1 MIIDNLFENKKNIN
15 ESLADEFMA
24 MAKAKGYNPRLRG
37 TPDEER
43 ARTDAMLAQ
52 RAADRA
58 AAPAPAAVSDEERA
72 KLEAQLQRLQAEFDP
87 DYEFSDDHSFWTQ
100 QKSIAQ
106 QIGAIKQ
113 KLSQGLT
120 EGYETT
126 PFGGVTN
133 TTPNYSQAWKV
144 TDEGEEFLR
153 KAYQR
158 LKRAYKEGGQVEM
171 INIGPALSELQQ
183 QKFGP
188 AYVQQSGPYQMMTT
202 DISRLIEKIE
212 PWQKQYNQQHI
223 ATDFDPED
231 FSNWNKQQGMSENTG
246 RKVDA
251 KGRTQSEWMQAV
263 KQKFPDARIVQA
275 KMIDGPAHALL
286 PDGRKFSWT
295 PVQGVTEAIHIDVDL
310 VRAVFYVAKEIY
322 DGAKAGND
330 MTDTI
335 ADELGD
341 YFDDVEQ
348 SGLPKLKRAY
358 AAMRDT
364 ADEDPNIQKR
374 AAGDALLTLNTL
386 IRQGTDRLRRQGM
399 AEANASTA
407 SFRAS
412 NAKRAKLNAMSPEER
427 KEYDKEQAEKQRK
440 RDDARL
446 EKERQKLA
454 AKKGVAENKRNN
466 KRKLDESWLMEDPV
480 YRKFKKVGRY
490 IAERKLTEPEIL
502 KIFADAETGMTD
514 KATGANRTFLGRG
527 KDTTMD
533 FAGGVADA
541 LKGVWSG
548 LQSST
553 PISFVDVAYDKATDA
568 LADLTG
574 GEKGAIMQA
583 IKKYR
588 MLAKEYPKTA
598 GLAKGALVAITGL
611 ATGGAGLPAVAA
623 LVYGLDSAVKG
634 DKFSDIALKAG
645 GAAATAWAASKI
657 ASMFGGNQPA
667 GADAGG
673 MGDPSQLPPFDDAG
687 NLSPGFHISPDDKM
701 PYYTGDLAPTPTD
714 IAAGYGPDGVAG
726 LTGAEAAGASRFD
739 DIVKNAIDYKI
750 KDGDTL
756 TQILADKKINPEAF
770 KRLPGNEVYF
780 GPDGNPDV
788 IKAGATIKL
797 PRPEDVGTLNR
808 MSFTTPD
815 AAGGNLQRFL
825 DDPDAYTGLY
835 NPNNNRFSLDAATNL
850 KQQELGR
857 YASSDIA
864 ANRVAQDAA
873 RAGGG
878 PELLGGPGAGD
889 VASPVADVAASA
901 AVPAPSPLNLQP
913 AATPGGPQFGTVTL
927 PDGQTLKAAAFPEG
941 GGITPRLPV
950 GSTPVTIN
958 YNGQELTGR
967 IVNDTV
973 YFTKFP
979 AAPQISPA
987 DIRPFG
993 SGAPDTSL
1001 LSTPGG
1007 YGGTLSGVTADQI
1020 YNNPVYQQ
1028 IYAQEIAK
1036 YGAEPSA
1043 RAIQT
1048 AQQIAT
1054 MKAKAAMAGAV
1065 REATEFTRT
1074 VKMRQL
1080 PVDKLIDQKLT
1091 TLSWALNESVGKP
1104 QGRSM
1109 HLTPLGVYTVFENI
1123 RRVGEAA
1130 VADSEADAISRSRR
1144 RSATTVPLNP
1154 TPAPAPAPTPA
1165 PAPAPTA
1172 PTGDAAGPGREALP
1186 DLLRP
1191 DMADAPT
1198 QPADPAKKSWF
1209 GKGLDY
1215 LDRGVKKVGGVIGN
1229 LGHQLTTGVTKEKLK
1244 MNWHQAGKPTDSD
1257 QLSAWLVKQGV
1268 PIGVV
1273 NGVYEKMGL
1282 PVSAVPTTPT
1292 EPQAK
1297 TDGATEPQAKT
1308 GGAQRL
1314 MPFNNINPATGKRWT
1329 VDDLEAERNAQA
1341 KATTDT
1347 DATADTDAAADTTTA
1362 GAGTGAGAGAGV
1374 FGNMATQLAARPTTS
1389 STGGT
1394 TTGVSGVG
1402 TGVVRHTAS
1411 ATNPNQPKPATP
1423 ATKPAVEPTVPTST
1437 ATLPAGGGAGV
1448 RAANPFGA
1456 MASSLSGSDKAAAD
1470 LAAADLENLGAAGAA
1485 PAAKKVRTAS
1495 RIPKKAPVAETQ
1507 QARRI
1512 AQALSKPVQE
1522 MLALVETKEDVK
1534 QIKDFIDQTFVRH
1547 GAVNESTFA
1556 VRNIMIEH
1564 VTQVGAQRRREFAR
1578 KS

>member
-1 MIIDNLFENKKNIN
+1 MIVDQLFDNKKNTN

-24 MAKAKGYNPRLRG
+24 MARAKGYNPRLRG

-58 AAPAPAAVSDEERA
+58 NAPAPAPVSDEERA
-72 KLEAQLQRLQAEFDP
+72 ELEAQLQKLEANFDP
-87 DYEFSDDHSFWTQ
+87 DYEFSDDHSFWKQ

-113 KLSQGLT
+113 KLSQGVAEDSDTAEDYRAKAQWLRSELHLSPDEAWERAYDT
-120 EGYETT
+120 DPETWVGSPWEDDYKQGMAEGYETT

-275 KMIDGPAHALL
+275 KMIDGPAHAML

-335 ADELGD
+335 VDELGD

-364 ADEDPNIQKR
+364 ADEDPSKQKR
-374 AAGDALLTLNTL
+374 AAGDALLRLNTL
-386 IRQGTDRLRRQGM
+386 IRQGM
-399 AEANASTA
+399 SEAKASTA
-407 SFRAS
+407 AFRAS

-454 AKKGVAENKRNN
+454 AKKGVAENKHNN

-502 KIFADAETGMTD
+502 QIFADAEAGMTD

-527 KDTTMD
+527 KDTATN
-533 FAGGVADA
+533 FAASAADA

-548 LQSST
+548 IQSSV
-553 PISFVDVAYDKATDA
+553 PISAVDTAYDKATDA
-568 LADLTG
+568 LADVTG
-574 GEKGAIMQA
+574 GQKGAIMQA

-598 GLAKGALVAITGL
+598 GLAKAALVAIAGM
-611 ATGGAGLPAVAA
+611 ATGGAGAPAIAA

-634 DKFSDIALKAG
+634 EKFSDIALKAG

-657 ASMFGGNQPA
+657 ASMVGGNQPA
-667 GADAGG
+667 GADASTF
-673 MGDPSQLPPFDDAG
+673 DPSQMPAYDDAG
-687 NLSPGFHISPDDKM
+687 NLMPDFH
-701 PYYTGDLAPTPTD
+701 
-714 IAAGYGPDGVAG
+714 
-726 LTGAEAAGASRFD
+726 
-739 DIVKNAIDYKI
+739 
-750 KDGDTL
+750 
-756 TQILADKKINPEAF
+756 INPET
-770 KRLPGNEVYF
+770 G
-780 GPDGNPDV
+780 
-788 IKAGATIKL
+788 
-797 PRPEDVGTLNR
+797 
-808 MSFTTPD
+808 
-815 AAGGNLQRFL
+815 Q
-825 DDPDAYTGLY
+825 AYY
-835 NPNNNRFSLDAATNL
+835 NPNIPSQVGGLTSGGAPVGGGTYTVQSGDQLGYIAQANGSTT
-850 KQQELGR
+850 QELIKANPNIDFSKPLKIGQELNLPATSGTGTGSVWQGYQGGVYGDNAGLSQTAADAISGR
-857 YASSDIA
+857 ADNLA
-864 ANRVAQDAA
+864 GMTQQ
-873 RAGGG
+873 AGG
-878 PELLGGPGAGD
+878 
-889 VASPVADVAASA
+889 
-901 AVPAPSPLNLQP
+901 
-913 AATPGGPQFGTVTL
+913 L
-927 PDGQTLKAAAFPEG
+927 PP
-941 GGITPRLPV
+941 GITPR
-950 GSTPVTIN
+950 
-958 YNGQELTGR
+958 
-967 IVNDTV
+967 
-973 YFTKFP
+973 
-979 AAPQISPA
+979 PQLNIGPG
-987 DIRPFG
+987 DVRPMG
-993 SGAPDTSL
+993 AGAPDTSL
-1001 LSTPGG
+1001 LSTPGNFS
-1007 YGGTLSGVTADQI
+1007 GTLSGVTADQI
-1020 YNNPVYQQ
+1020 YNSPVYQQ

-1065 REATEFTRT
+1065 RESTDFTRT
-1074 VKMRQL
+1074 VKMRTL
-1080 PVDKLIDQKLT
+1080 SADKLIDQKLT

-1109 HLTPLGVYTVFENI
+1109 HLTPLGVYTVFENV
-1123 RRVGEAA
+1123 RRVAEAA
-1130 VADSEADAISRSRR
+1130 
-1144 RSATTVPLNP
+1144 ATATRIEPTFEPIDEIPNFMPGYVPP
-1154 TPAPAPAPTPA
+1154 PAPAPTPA
-1165 PAPAPTA
+1165 PKLSFGSPEDTINRSRRNSATTVPLKPTPAPTPAPAPTT
-1172 PTGDAAGPGREALP
+1172 PTGDAAGPGREQLP
-1186 DLLRP
+1186 DLYRP

-1215 LDRGVKKVGGVIGN
+1215 LDRGAKAVGGALSN
-1229 LGHQLTTGVTKEKLK
+1229 FGHQFTTNVTKEKLK
-1244 MNWHQAGKPTDSD
+1244 MNWHQAGKPSDSD

-1268 PIGVV
+1268 PVGVV

-1282 PVSAVPTTPT
+1282 PVSAEPTTPKADDAKAV
-1292 EPQAK
+1292 EP
-1297 TDGATEPQAKT
+1297 GASKQPAPANSK
-1308 GGAQRL
+1308 ASIR
-1314 MPFNNINPATGKRWT
+1314 MPWVGKNPATGKAWT
-1329 VDDLEAERNAQA
+1329 SAELMALDTGDNAPS
-1341 KATTDT
+1341 ATTDAEPKA
-1347 DATADTDAAADTTTA
+1347 DAGAAAIGNMASQLSTEPAGKTTTPAPVKTSTVSQPTTA
-1362 GAGTGAGAGAGV
+1362 GTATTGPAGFNAANVMKLPGMEKYAKKPAAPAKTPNFAGPSGYAKV
-1374 FGNMATQLAARPTTS
+1374 NQPTTV
-1389 STGGT
+1389 GY
-1394 TTGVSGVG
+1394 SGLPG
-1402 TGVVRHTAS
+1402 
-1411 ATNPNQPKPATP
+1411 
-1423 ATKPAVEPTVPTST
+1423 TKPAATT
-1437 ATLPAGGGAGV
+1437 APAPKQTKVVAGGPTPDEQA
-1448 RAANPFGA
+1448 
-1456 MASSLSGSDKAAAD
+1456 K
-1470 LAAADLENLGAAGAA
+1470 LA
-1485 PAAKKVRTAS
+1485 
-1495 RIPKKAPVAETQ
+1495 Q
-1507 QARRI
+1507 RI
-1512 AQALSKPVQE
+1512 AQATAKPVAE
-1522 MLALVETKEDVK
+1522 MLNMVETKEDVAKIK
-1534 QIKDFIDQTFVRH
+1534 QFVDQTFVKY
-1547 GAVNESTFA
+1547 GAVSESAFA
-1556 VRNIMIEH
+1556 VRNQLIEH
-1564 VTQVGAQRRREFAR
+1564 ITQVGAQRRRDFAR

>member
-1 MIIDNLFENKKNIN
+1 MIIDNLFENKKNTN

-43 ARTDAMLAQ
+43 ARTDAMLKQ

-58 AAPAPAAVSDEERA
+58 NAPKPQPIDAETRA
-72 KLEAQLQRLQAEFDP
+72 HLQDQLKSLEATFDP
-87 DYEFSDDHSFWTQ
+87 NYEYSDDHGFWKEQ
-100 QKSIAQ
+100 SSIAQ
-106 QIGAIKQ
+106 QINRIKAE
-113 KLSQGLT
+113 LSQG
-120 EGYETT
+120 
-126 PFGGVTN
+126 
-133 TTPNYSQAWKV
+133 
-144 TDEGEEFLR
+144 
-153 KAYQR
+153 
-158 LKRAYKEGGQVEM
+158 
-171 INIGPALSELQQ
+171 
-183 QKFGP
+183 
-188 AYVQQSGPYQMMTT
+188 
-202 DISRLIEKIE
+202 
-212 PWQKQYNQQHI
+212 
-223 ATDFDPED
+223 
-231 FSNWNKQQGMSENTG
+231 
-246 RKVDA
+246 
-251 KGRTQSEWMQAV
+251 
-263 KQKFPDARIVQA
+263 
-275 KMIDGPAHALL
+275 
-286 PDGRKFSWT
+286 
-295 PVQGVTEAIHIDVDL
+295 
-310 VRAVFYVAKEIY
+310 
-322 DGAKAGND
+322 
-330 MTDTI
+330 
-335 ADELGD
+335 
-341 YFDDVEQ
+341 
-348 SGLPKLKRAY
+348 
-358 AAMRDT
+358 
-364 ADEDPNIQKR
+364 
-374 AAGDALLTLNTL
+374 
-386 IRQGTDRLRRQGM
+386 
-399 AEANASTA
+399 
-407 SFRAS
+407 
-412 NAKRAKLNAMSPEER
+412 
-427 KEYDKEQAEKQRK
+427 
-440 RDDARL
+440 
-446 EKERQKLA
+446 
-454 AKKGVAENKRNN
+454 VAEGRRNK

-480 YRKFKKVGRY
+480 YRKFKRVGRY

-553 PISFVDVAYDKATDA
+553 PISFVDVTYDKATDA

-611 ATGGAGLPAVAA
+611 ATGGAGLPAIAA
-623 LVYGLDSAVKG
+623 FVYGLDSAVKG

-667 GADAGG
+667 GAEAGG

-750 KDGDTL
+750 KPDDTL
-756 TQILADKKINPEAF
+756 SQILADKKINPEAF
-770 KRLPGNEVYF
+770 RRLPGNEVYF
-780 GPDGNPDV
+780 GPDGNPNI
-788 IKAGATIKL
+788 IKAGQTIKL
-797 PRPEDVGTLNR
+797 PDPADIPDLNR
-808 MSFTTPD
+808 MSYTTPD
-815 AAGGNLQRFL
+815 PANYARF
-825 DDPDAYTGLY
+825 DKEFDTTGYTGQY
-835 NPNNNRFSLDAATNL
+835 NPNNSAYSLDATTNL
-850 KQQELGR
+850 KQQGMGRLGP
-857 YASSDIA
+857 DGGIA
-864 ANRVAQDAA
+864 ADRVAADAA
-873 RAGGG
+873 RASGG

-889 VASPVADVAASA
+889 VAASA
-901 AVPAPSPLNLQP
+901 AAVPTPSPLNLQP
-913 AATPGGPQFGTVTL
+913 PATPGGPQFGTVNL
-927 PDGQTLKAAAFPEG
+927 PDGQTLKAAAFPE

-1007 YGGTLSGVTADQI
+1007 YGGTLSGVTSDQI

-1054 MKAKAAMAGAV
+1054 LKAKQAIAGAV

-1080 PVDKLIDQKLT
+1080 SVDKLIDQKLT

-1154 TPAPAPAPTPA
+1154 TPAPAPAPAPTPA

-1292 EPQAK
+1292 EP
-1297 TDGATEPQAKT
+1297 TTEPQART

-1314 MPFNNINPATGKRWT
+1314 MVGNNINPATGQRWT
-1329 VDDLEAERNAQA
+1329 VDDLEAERAARNAQA
-1341 KATTDT
+1341 N
-1347 DATADTDAAADTTTA
+1347 ATADTDAAADTDATTDTTT
-1362 GAGTGAGAGAGV
+1362 AGTGAGAGA
-1374 FGNMATQLAARPTTS
+1374 FGNMAAQLAARPTTS

-1402 TGVVRHTAS
+1402 KGVVRHTAS
-1411 ATNPNQPKPATP
+1411 ATNPNQPKPVTP
-1423 ATKPAVEPTVPTST
+1423 TAAPAAEPSVPSST
-1437 ATLPAGGGAGV
+1437 AELPAGGGAGI
-1448 RAANPFGA
+1448 RAANPFGS
-1456 MASSLSGSDKAAAD
+1456 MASSLSGNKAA
-1470 LAAADLENLGAAGAA
+1470 GTA
-1485 PAAKKVRTAS
+1485 PAANKTRMAS

-1512 AQALSKPVQE
+1512 VGVLKKPVSE
-1522 MLALVETKEDVK
+1522 MLQMVETKEDVNRIK
-1534 QIKDFIDQTFVRH
+1534 QFIDQTFTKY

-1564 VTQVGAQRRREFAR
+1564 VTKVGAQRRREHAR
-1578 KS
+1578 KGA

>member
-1 MIIDNLFENKKNIN
+1 MIVDQLFDNKKNTN

-24 MAKAKGYNPRLRG
+24 IAKAKGYNPRLRG

-58 AAPAPAAVSDEERA
+58 NAPAPAPVSDEERA
-72 KLEAQLQRLQAEFDP
+72 KLEAQLQKLEANFDP

-113 KLSQGLT
+113 KLSQGVAEGYDTAEDYRAKAQWLRSELHLSPDEAWERAYDT
-120 EGYETT
+120 DPETWVGSPWEDDYKQGMAEGYETT

-231 FSNWNKQQGMSENTG
+231 FSNWNKQQGMSENTS

-275 KMIDGPAHALL
+275 KMIDGPAHAML

-335 ADELGD
+335 VDELGD

-364 ADEDPNIQKR
+364 ADEDPSKQKR
-374 AAGDALLTLNTL
+374 AAGDALLRLNTL
-386 IRQGTDRLRRQGM
+386 IRQGM
-399 AEANASTA
+399 SEAKASTA
-407 SFRAS
+407 AFRAS
-412 NAKRAKLNAMSPEER
+412 NKKRAELNAMSPEER
-427 KEYDKEQAEKQRK
+427 KAYDKEQAEKQRK

-454 AKKGVAENKRNN
+454 AKKSVSENKRNK

-502 KIFADAETGMTD
+502 KIFADAEAGMTD

-527 KDTTMD
+527 KDTATD
-533 FAGGVADA
+533 FAASAADA

-574 GEKGAIMQA
+574 GQKGAIMQA

-598 GLAKGALVAITGL
+598 GLAKAALVAIAGL
-611 ATGGAGLPAVAA
+611 ATGGAGAPAIAA
-623 LVYGLDSAVKG
+623 FVYGLDSAVKG
-634 DKFSDIALKAG
+634 EKFSDILLKAG

-667 GADAGG
+667 GAEAGG

-701 PYYTGDLAPTPTD
+701 PYYTGDLAPTPAD
-714 IAAGYGPDGVAG
+714 IAAGYGPDSTAG
-726 LTGAEAAGASRFD
+726 LTTGAGTGTGAVADTGAAGFGGGTYTTMPGDQGGFIAQANGVPFQD
-739 DIVKNAIDYKI
+739 L
-750 KDGDTL
+750 KDL
-756 TQILADKKINPEAF
+756 NPQITNW
-770 KRLPGNEVYF
+770 N
-780 GPDGNPDV
+780 
-788 IKAGATIKL
+788 KL
-797 PRPEDVGTLNR
+797 PPGTE
-808 MSFTTPD
+808 
-815 AAGGNLQRFL
+815 LQL
-825 DDPDAYTGLY
+825 PPSGPNTGSVWQGYTGDG
-835 NPNNNRFSLDAATNL
+835 S
-850 KQQELGR
+850 GM
-857 YASSDIA
+857 
-864 ANRVAQDAA
+864 AQPA
-873 RAGGG
+873 GG

-889 VASPVADVAASA
+889 VAAAA
-901 AVPAPSPLNLQP
+901 AVPTPSPLNLQP
-913 AATPGGPQFGTVTL
+913 PAVPGGPQFGTVTL

-941 GGITPRLPV
+941 GITPRLPM

-979 AAPQISPA
+979 GDAAV
-987 DIRPFG
+987 G
-993 SGAPDTSL
+993 TTS
-1001 LSTPGG
+1001 SA
-1007 YGGTLSGVTADQI
+1007 GTLSGVTADQI
-1020 YNNPVYQQ
+1020 MQSPVYQQ
-1028 IYAQEIAK
+1028 AYAQEIAR

-1074 VKMRQL
+1074 VKMRRL
-1080 PVDKLIDQKLT
+1080 PVDKMIDQKLT

-1104 QGRSM
+1104 AGRSM
-1109 HLTPLGVYTVFENI
+1109 HLTPMGVYTVFENI
-1123 RRVGEAA
+1123 RRVAEKL
-1130 VADSEADAISRSRR
+1130 E
-1144 RSATTVPLNP
+1144 P
-1154 TPAPAPAPTPA
+1154 T
-1165 PAPAPTA
+1165 
-1172 PTGDAAGPGREALP
+1172 GPGREALP
-1186 DLLRP
+1186 DLYRP

-1229 LGHQLTTGVTKEKLK
+1229 LGHQLTTNVTKEKLK
-1244 MNWHQAGKPTDSD
+1244 MNWHQAGKPSDSD

-1282 PVSAVPTTPT
+1282 PVSAEPTAAT
-1292 EPQAK
+1292 EP
-1297 TDGATEPQAKT
+1297 ATEPQART

-1341 KATTDT
+1341 AAKS
-1347 DATADTDAAADTTTA
+1347 DAVEPGAETDAAADTTTA